1 VKIYAVADIH
11 GRKSRLERIRSAAA
25 AARPDLVVI
34 AGDITGF
41 GNQDDFLAGLDSL
54 NLPILAVPGN
64 TDSAELEKDL
74 EKYPNILSIQL
85 RKEVIDGVSFIGL
98 GGTLSVPFVEKLRP
112 KDNRGLDALAEDL
125 GDEDILV
132 THTPPWGI
140 LDRGFASLH
149 GGSRWLREL
158 LERRHPRLLI
168 CGHIHEDRGAATV
181 ERTTVVNCSMGRKGA
196 GALIKAKKG
205 GGMEIAFL

>member
-11 GRKSRLERIRSAAA
+11 GRKSRLERMRSAVAA
-25 AARPDLVVI
+25 TRPDLVVM

-41 GNQDDFLAGLDSL
+41 GNQDDLFAGLDSL
-54 NLPILAVPGN
+54 SIPILAVAGN
-64 TDSAELEKDL
+64 TDNANLEK
-74 EKYPNILSIQL
+74 EFAKYQNMLSIQL

-98 GGTLSVPFVEKLRP
+98 GGTLSVPFLEKLRP

-168 CGHIHEDRGAATV
+168 CGHIHEDRGAAAV
-181 ERTTVVNCSMGRKGA
+181 EGTTVVNCSMGRKGA
-196 GALIKAKKG
+196 GALIEIKKDG
-205 GGMEIAFL
+205 VMKIAFL